1 MEPALDSRNVW
12 LEQERVRA
20 EEQAKLEQARQVES
34 LRREAAAE
42 KRRRIRANVLAGA
55 AMVGLFIAVWQFG
68 ESNRAKKQA
77 EDNLQIAIKIAE
89 FAFAQL
95 RVSLEEQIKRQ
106 TIELENSRR
115 KVEIF
120 KKGDEN
126 ELVAPELRRIDSLET
141 LILVTQAQLDS
152 LGKN

>member
-1 MEPALDSRNVW
+1 
-12 LEQERVRA
+12 
-20 EEQAKLEQARQVES
+20 
-34 LRREAAAE
+34 
-42 KRRRIRANVLAGA
+42 
-55 AMVGLFIAVWQFG
+55 MVGLFIAVWQFG